1 MAIDEPHESS
11 PKQIL
16 KISDLD
22 RNKLMFDDPETLQQ
36 AENLILSSTPDKDT
50 LLRLEQKSICQKN
63 LDDNSL
69 GSMPR
74 YQRLTSLDAIIRQCM
89 VDNID
94 PLLIEKIYYLDY
106 RDAQQEENPDGIR
119 AATIY
124 NETGTATILIFH
136 QQQYLTDQ
144 PDVFNAIDSA
154 HEAKHFC
161 QITKGELKKE
171 DIPYIHCSYTEVH
184 TLSENEFGTKVIK
197 PSTLRWM
204 VDYYG
209 REGVAHKVEV
219 DAVKSSLE
227 VVKTMDYLDL
237 DILNEQ

>member
-1 MAIDEPHESS
+1 MGINEPLENTS
-11 PKQIL
+11 KQIL

-74 YQRLTSLDAIIRQCM
+74 YKRLTSLDAIIRQCK
-89 VDNID
+89 VENID
-94 PLLIEKIYYLDY
+94 PLLIEKIHYLDY
-106 RDAQQEENPDGIR
+106 RDIQQEENSDGVR
-119 AATIY
+119 ATTIY
-124 NETGTATILIFH
+124 SETGTPTILIFH

-161 QITKGELKKE
+161 QITKGELKEE
-171 DIPYIHCSYTEVH
+171 DIPNIHKGYQQVR
-184 TLSENEFGTKVIK
+184 TLSKREFGTKVIK

-209 REGVAHKVEV
+209 KKGVAHNVEV
-219 DAVKSSLE
+219 EAVKSSIE
-227 VVKTMDYLDL
+227 VVKTMGYLDL
-237 DILNEQ
+237 GILNE